1 MQYATI
7 QTILY
12 IMFIYTVY
20 VHHSSHITI
29 DHKFLI
35 CILNCNMYFK
45 NLVFCICALVHRLL

>member
-1 MQYATI
+1 MIYVHSMQYTTI

-12 IMFIYTVY
+12 VIYILYIMY

-35 CILNCNMYFK
+35 CILNR
-45 NLVFCICALVHRLL
+45 VFLKS